1 LTPHV
6 EFWAIIHPLWFIRR
20 DQALSGFVVILK
32 TKNKKKKKEKK
43 KEKEKK
49 EEVEDK
55 LEPINDFS

>member
-32 TKNKKKKKEKK
+32 QKIRKKKEKK
-43 KEKEKK
+43 KKK
-49 EEVEDK
+49 K
-55 LEPINDFS
+55 KKKSSSPLTISLELVK